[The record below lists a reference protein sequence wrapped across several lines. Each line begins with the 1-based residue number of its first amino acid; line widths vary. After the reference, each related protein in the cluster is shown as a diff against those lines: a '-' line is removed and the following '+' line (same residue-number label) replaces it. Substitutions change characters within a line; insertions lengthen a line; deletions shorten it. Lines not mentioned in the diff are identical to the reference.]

1 MTRSEAREILMH
13 LLFQM
18 DAQDDCSDEL
28 RDLLLAGKTIP
39 EQHQEYINTIFAIVK
54 EHLPELDDRINK
66 HSDKWATSRMPKT
79 DLAVLRLAT
88 AEIVYAEDIPSAVAI
103 DEAVE
108 LSKKYGSNSSHKF
121 VNGVLGKI
129 AREVSSTNETE

>member
-1 MTRSEAREILMH
+1 MTRSEAREVLMH
-13 LLFQM
+13 ILFQM

-28 RDLLLAGKTIP
+28 RDLFLAGKTIP
-39 EQHQEYINTIFAIVK
+39 EQHQAYINTIFAIVK
-54 EHLPELDDRINK
+54 EHLPELDERINR

-88 AEIVYAEDIPSAVAI
+88 AEIVYAEDIPDAVAI

-108 LSKKYGSNSSHKF
+108 MSKKYGSDSSHKF

-129 AREVSSTNETE
+129 AREVSSLHESK

>member
-1 MTRSEAREILMH
+1 MTRSEAREVLMH
-13 LLFQM
+13 ILFQM

-28 RDLLLAGKTIP
+28 RDLFLSGKVIP
-39 EQHQEYINTIFAIVK
+39 QQHQEYINTLFAIVK
-54 EHLPELDDRINK
+54 EHLSELDDKINH

-88 AEIVYAEDIPSAVAI
+88 AEILYAVDIPAAVSI

-108 LSKKYGSNSSHKF
+108 LSKKYGSDSSHKF

-129 AREVSSTNETE
+129 AKEINLSDES

>member
-1 MTRSEAREILMH
+1 MTRSEAREVLMH
-13 LLFQM
+13 ILFQM

-28 RDLLLAGKTIP
+28 RDLFLSGKTIP
-39 EQHQEYINTIFAIVK
+39 EQHQVYINTIFAITK
-54 EHLPELDDRINK
+54 ENLPEIDSRINR
-66 HSDKWATSRMPKT
+66 HSDKWETTRMPKT

-88 AEIVYAEDIPSAVAI
+88 AEIVYAEDIPTAVSI

-108 LSKKYGSNSSHKF
+108 LSKKYGSDSSHKF

-129 AREVSSTNETE
+129 AKEISLSNEL

>member
-1 MTRSEAREILMH
+1 MTRSEAREVLMH
-13 LLFQM
+13 ILFQM

-39 EQHQEYINTIFAIVK
+39 EQHQAYITTIFAIVK
-54 EHLPELDDRINK
+54 EHLQELDDLINR
-66 HSDKWATSRMPKT
+66 HSDKWATKRMPKT

-88 AEIVYAEDIPSAVAI
+88 AEIVYADDIPAAVSI

-108 LSKKYGSNSSHKF
+108 MSKKYGNDSSHKF

-129 AREVSSTNETE
+129 AKEVSRSNES

>member
-1 MTRSEAREILMH
+1 MTRSEAREVLMH
-13 LLFQM
+13 ILFQM

-28 RDLLLAGKTIP
+28 RDLFLSGKTIP
-39 EQHQEYINTIFAIVK
+39 EQHQQYINTIFAIVK
-54 EHLPELDDRINK
+54 EHLTELDDKINH

-88 AEIVYAEDIPSAVAI
+88 AEILYANDIPTAVSI

-108 LSKKYGSNSSHKF
+108 LSKKYGSDSSHKF

-129 AREVSSTNETE
+129 AKEINSSNES